1 MSSKGLQR
9 SRLFCIGHLEG
20 SDCQRA
26 AHRARPECKTWVEE
40 WLDTER
46 GSLSAPFSRNLE
58 EDAAPRPGKLGG
70 LKPGLGLIPSNSTIS
85 RA

>member
-26 AHRARPECKTWVEE
+26 ARRARPECKTWAEV

-46 GSLSAPFSRNLE
+46 GGLSAPFSRNLE
-58 EDAAPRPGKLGG
+58 EDGAPGPGRLGE
-70 LKPGLGLIPSNSTIS
+70 LKPGLVLIPNNSTIS